1 MKRKNIT
8 PEKAKFIST
17 LLISIVF
24 MTIVLSLSSM
34 YTKKMLKD
42 AEEEY
47 FNSIHTT
54 LEGFTRIISIQLN
67 TYKYALDSFYID
79 EIIYQHDVQKIVD
92 FICHYKYKMHK
103 DFRDL
108 YFLAP
113 DGTAYL
119 SDGTITHMTPENHL
133 ALQGFQDYSIS
144 GYCAPAARTEKLF
157 CIERPIYNNGEIM
170 GVLGASVDI
179 NRFIDR
185 TTGIKVGSRESFML
199 LDKTGIF
206 IVHPEREIIGRT
218 FSPEDKRFDNTATE
232 NLAKNPAGTF
242 AAQQSDGKQIYLI
255 TSKIPESGWTLS
267 LKISM
272 DEINNIY
279 SPEKRNEIT
288 IIIVSIIFVITLVL
302 LEAKILD
309 YFQRKQLIAT
319 VYDPL
324 TNLWTRQRFESEA
337 TRMIRMSPRAKF
349 MLIEADIRGF
359 KFINQNYGEETADN
373 LILYYSKALN
383 NHCKNFHAIIGRGF
397 ADHFYILTKVSSVT
411 KAMKTFKS
419 IVNDFTAE
427 LRNYEIPFFPKFG
440 VSFHLPGDKSSSN
453 IVQSLIGQASFA
465 KSTIKDNLLT
475 QYSVYNSK
483 LLEKINEE
491 RFIESHMEQ
500 ALEAHEFFVMYQ
512 PKISLYDDK
521 IVGAEALVR
530 WNSPKFG
537 LMTPDQF
544 IPLFERNGFITK
556 LDYYVYEEVFK
567 FLQSRI
573 IKGDKVVP
581 ISVNMS
587 RNHNRPEKFMHD
599 FMEIFNKYSISP
611 ELIQI
616 ELLERSVM
624 DNENLQDITD
634 MLHKEGFTVAMDD
647 FGSGES
653 SLNMLT
659 KIPVDV
665 LKFDRE
671 FLNSSTDKDG
681 RIDKKSE
688 KFIHILIDLSKNLEK
703 QTVFE
708 GVETQA
714 QRDFLRSIECDQAQG
729 FFYSKPL
736 SEQDFVQ
743 FIKLHS

>member
-1 MKRKNIT
+1 
-8 PEKAKFIST
+8 
-17 LLISIVF
+17 
-24 MTIVLSLSSM
+24 
-34 YTKKMLKD
+34 
-42 AEEEY
+42 
-47 FNSIHTT
+47 
-54 LEGFTRIISIQLN
+54 
-67 TYKYALDSFYID
+67 
-79 EIIYQHDVQKIVD
+79 
-92 FICHYKYKMHK
+92 
-103 DFRDL
+103 
-108 YFLAP
+108 
-113 DGTAYL
+113 
-119 SDGTITHMTPENHL
+119 MTPENHL

-206 IVHPEREIIGRT
+206 IVHPERDIIGRT

-242 AAQQSDGKQIYLI
+242 VAQQSDGKQIYLI

-279 SPEKRNEIT
+279 SPEKRNELA

-397 ADHFYILTKVSSVT
+397 ADHFYIFLKVSSVT

-419 IVNDFTAE
+419 IVNDFTPE

-440 VSFHLPGDKSSSN
+440 VSFHMPGDKSSSN

-483 LLEKINEE
+483 LL
-491 RFIESHMEQ
+491 H
-500 ALEAHEFFVMYQ
+500 L
-512 PKISLYDDK
+512 
-521 IVGAEALVR
+521 
-530 WNSPKFG
+530 
-537 LMTPDQF
+537 
-544 IPLFERNGFITK
+544 
-556 LDYYVYEEVFK
+556 
-567 FLQSRI
+567 
-573 IKGDKVVP
+573 
-581 ISVNMS
+581 
-587 RNHNRPEKFMHD
+587 
-599 FMEIFNKYSISP
+599 
-611 ELIQI
+611 
-616 ELLERSVM
+616 
-624 DNENLQDITD
+624 NL
-634 MLHKEGFTVAMDD
+634 
-647 FGSGES
+647 
-653 SLNMLT
+653 
-659 KIPVDV
+659 
-665 LKFDRE
+665 
-671 FLNSSTDKDG
+671 
-681 RIDKKSE
+681 
-688 KFIHILIDLSKNLEK
+688 
-703 QTVFE
+703 
-708 GVETQA
+708 
-714 QRDFLRSIECDQAQG
+714 
-729 FFYSKPL
+729 
-736 SEQDFVQ
+736 
-743 FIKLHS
+743 